1 MRKLRIVIGI
11 VLLVLSCA
19 LLVWGVWPVARVRH
33 ILPISPTEM
42 QLPTPSSS
50 LPGWEIFA

>member
-1 MRKLRIVIGI
+1 MRKLRIALGI
-11 VLLVLSCA
+11 ALLLFSCA
-19 LLVWGVWPVARVRH
+19 LLVWGVWPVSRVRH

-50 LPGWEIFA
+50 LPGWEILA